1 LPSINEEY
9 VIAWLR
15 ESQIDLECG
24 KILYENKIFSRTLYH
39 LQQSNGKLAKGLLIS
54 IGILTPKKAGN
65 DLITKLILGF
75 QPKEP
80 RNYNHRIYPSLL
92 SDLEKATQP
101 LNML

>member
-80 RNYNHRIYPSLL
+80 RNYNHRIYPSLF